1 MKIFCLSILFK
12 PILSRLFFRVD
23 YEFEVFNG
31 LNFEGKPQFSKI
43 CKKCVI
49 FGKFHSFWSKVV
61 SKSISGFGSRPYV
74 NLLIELNILVPN
86 LIGFEEKLSVKFS
99 DPKDIYY
106 YAIDINPPI
115 KPLLVE
121 CRVEVLVLPY

>member
-1 MKIFCLSILFK
+1 MKNLYFLILFK
-12 PILSRLFFRVD
+12 PILSSLFFRVD

-43 CKKCVI
+43 CKKCAI

-86 LIGFEEKLSVKFS
+86 LMVFEEKLYIKFWCA
-99 DPKDIYY
+99 KGIYY
-106 YAIDINPPI
+106 
-115 KPLLVE
+115 
-121 CRVEVLVLPY
+121 